1 MAEVVMGTTPTITY
15 KFKSVD
21 VADITIA
28 ILTIKAGPVI
38 RIELDLNAAS
48 VGEDTISWTLT
59 QEQTLSVLGRSEVMI
74 NWVTNQGLRGTSAK
88 TMLLFTGNHISEV
101 I

>member
-1 MAEVVMGTTPTITY
+1 MAEIVMGTTPTITY

-21 VADITIA
+21 VENITTA

-38 RIELDLNAAS
+38 RIELDLTEATI
-48 VGEDTISWTLT
+48 GEDTISWTLT
-59 QEQTLSVLGRSEVMI
+59 QAQTLSVLGRSEVMI
-74 NWVTNQGLRGTSAK
+74 NWVTDQGLRGTSAK
-88 TMLLFTGNHISEV
+88 TMVLFTGNHISEV